1 MIKLVDAKIN
11 KIKNESTLVSIKFED
26 KDISKEQYKFLK
38 NQLYKFKLYINK
50 EYSMKFD
57 TQYDKLLKLFLIDLD
72 VIIPNYLIPKDPEKS
87 TETIMEPI
95 MVFQLFYEAQNQISK
110 KNHSINS
117 LWEELIVF
125 RSIWSLIIPINNYW

>member
-1 MIKLVDAKIN
+1 MIKLVDVKIN

-26 KDISKEQYKFLK
+26 KDISKKQYKFLK

-57 TQYDKLLKLFLIDLD
+57 TQYDKLLKLFLIDLN

-110 KNHSINS
+110 KNRSKNS
-117 LWEELIVF
+117 L
-125 RSIWSLIIPINNYW
+125 